1 MSSTTNPKAAK
12 AAPKAAAAAATV
24 TAPATPSDPWKVAA
38 PAIAPAPARTGRT
51 GGSTEPFAAVTA
63 NAMGYALRHPSHG
76 KGAAPL
82 ASLTPAHVAALV
94 AGGTYPVAGGGN
106 VTYGPVSIGVAV
118 FAIGHR
124 ARQARA
130 ELRGDAL
137 FHAVSVFA
145 AGVAARVARPA
156 ASTDPDTTRVARL
169 FHAAPL
175 PADFGPAH
183 ALRAAAGEAAV
194 YKRVAANG

>member
-1 MSSTTNPKAAK
+1 MSTKPASTKPAAK
-12 AAPKAAAAAATV
+12 PAAAAATV

-38 PAIAPAPARTGRT
+38 PAIAAAPARTGRT

-63 NAMGYALRHPSHG
+63 NTMGYALRHPSHG

-82 ASLTPAHVAALV
+82 ASLTPAHMAALV
-94 AGGTYPVAGGGN
+94 TGGTYPSASGGT
-106 VTYGPVSIGVAV
+106 VTYPALPIGIAV
-118 FAIGHR
+118 FAAGHR
-124 ARQARA
+124 ARQQRA

-137 FHAVSVFA
+137 FHAVSVFG
-145 AGVAARVARPA
+145 AGVLARAARPA

-169 FHAAPL
+169 FAAAPL
-175 PADFGPAH
+175 PEGFTPAH